1 MGRPEEDQVPSQPG
15 QSGSRAATP
24 GRTLVLGL
32 GNPILGDDAIG
43 WRIAEALQ
51 KLLQD
56 PSTEVDFLDR
66 GGLSLMERLVGY
78 DRAVLIDA
86 ISTGSHPVGT
96 VCHFSLEELPD
107 PAAGHLASSHDTT
120 LQTALELGRQ
130 LGLPLPTRIEVI
142 GVEARRD
149 FEFND
154 RLSPEVEAAL
164 PEAVQAALRAIQ
176 AVG

>member
-1 MGRPEEDQVPSQPG
+1 
-15 QSGSRAATP
+15 
-24 GRTLVLGL
+24 LVLGL

-96 VCHFSLEELPD
+96 VSHFSLEELPD
-107 PAAGHLASSHDTT
+107 PAAGHLACAHDTT

-130 LGLPLPTRIEVI
+130 LGLPLPTLIEVI

-176 AVG
+176 AAG